1 MSTFPIVNDA
11 GEFIDSHFSVECIE
25 RRFHI
30 ILESRGGTAG
40 SSNARNLEYATGM
53 KTLLERLQK
62 LNAII
67 EDVLV
72 DTKVTR
78 SMGLTADQR
87 RLQMENFDYPIDL
100 SECSQLESLRLS
112 MGSAQRPIGRREN
125 ATGSGNNTKRIR
137 IVATIV
143 GRTGGHEELSQVL
156 AGWVYPIHENANRE
170 DEPALDFE
178 PSDIVDA
185 RVRRL
190 KTLVQRQGQPAF
202 RKQILSAYNG
212 KCCIRN
218 CEIEEVLE
226 AAHICPYLGPNTN
239 TTQNGLLL
247 RADIHTLF
255 DRNLIGIDPVKWHVK
270 LAMPIRSSS
279 YGFLHE
285 AKVDL
290 PQDRQFWPSKKAID
304 IHLRELRQV

>member
-1 MSTFPIVNDA
+1 MNDA

-25 RRFHI
+25 RQFHI

-67 EDVLV
+67 EDALV

-78 SMGLTADQR
+78 SMGLSADQR

-100 SECSQLESLRLS
+100 GECTQLESLRLS
-112 MGSAQRPIGRREN
+112 IGSAQRPIGRRKN

-137 IVATIV
+137 IVTTLD
-143 GRTGGHEELSQVL
+143 GHTGGHEELSQLL
-156 AGWVYPIHENANRE
+156 AGWVYPIHEQTNQE
-170 DEPALDFE
+170 GGFVSDFE
-178 PSDIVDA
+178 PDDIVDA
-185 RVRRL
+185 RIRRL

-202 RKQILSAYNG
+202 RNQILSAYCG
-212 KCCIRN
+212 KCCVTN
-218 CEIEEVLE
+218 CEIQEILE
-226 AAHICPYLGPNTN
+226 AAHICPYLGPKTN

-247 RADIHTLF
+247 RTDIHSLF
-255 DRNLIGIDPVKWHVK
+255 DRNLMGIDTAKWQVV
-270 LAMPIRSSS
+270 LAGPIQKSS
-279 YGFLHE
+279 YSFLHGTS
-285 AKVDL
+285 VLL
-290 PQDRQFWPSKKAID
+290 PLSL
-304 IHLRELRQV
+304 IHI